1 MDTASNMGEAK
12 LRTEV
17 AAATLLLNMEGI
29 LGYSGHV
36 SVRLPGRDAFLIQP
50 VDQSRAELE
59 PDHLLVVDFEGGTLS
74 GPEGAHPPSERFIH
88 SEILKARPDVNA
100 VAHFHPEIA
109 TLFTL
114 VEDIPLRPMKN
125 HAARWGSGIP
135 VHPDPGHV
143 NSPALGRALAQ
154 TLNGHQALLIRAH
167 GAVLVA
173 EDVPAILVDSVHFE
187 ENARAL
193 HRAASMG
200 TPKPLTADEIES
212 FQGRFNREKHVA
224 KLWKYYLGR
233 GYGAGV
239 LPAEWAA
246 ML

>member
-1 MDTASNMGEAK
+1 MDTASYMEDTK
-12 LRTEV
+12 LRTQV

-50 VDQSRAELE
+50 VDQSRAELTPE
-59 PDHLLVVDFEGGTLS
+59 HLLVVDFDGDTVS
-74 GPEGAHPPSERFIH
+74 GPEGVSPPSERFIH
-88 SEILKARPDVNA
+88 SEIFKARADVNA

-114 VEDIPLRPMKN
+114 VEDVPLRPVKN
-125 HAARWGSGIP
+125 HAARWDSGIP
-135 VHPDPGHV
+135 VHADPGHV
-143 NSPALGRALAQ
+143 NTPALGLALAE
-154 TLNGHQALLIRAH
+154 TLGAHQALLIRAH

-173 EDVPAILVDSVHFE
+173 ENVPAILVDSVHFE

-193 HRAASMG
+193 HRAACMG
-200 TPKPLTADEIES
+200 KPTPLTADEIAS

-233 GYGAGV
+233 GYASGI

-246 ML
+246 LL